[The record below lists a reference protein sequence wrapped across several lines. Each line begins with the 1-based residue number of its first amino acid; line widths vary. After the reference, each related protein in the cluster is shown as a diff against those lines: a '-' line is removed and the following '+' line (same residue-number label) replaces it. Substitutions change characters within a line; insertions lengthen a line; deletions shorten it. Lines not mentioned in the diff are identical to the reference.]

1 MSSHGSIVAA
11 MVMLTGAYLTATT
24 LHAKPYRKASVNNG
38 VATIG
43 VTVFLAGCAAE
54 VTTIYPHS
62 QGASMCQSL
71 FGVITAL
78 VGAWTLTTL
87 TPLASMICKI
97 SMWPTEQMRAQQEVR
112 P

>member
-11 MVMLTGAYLTATT
+11 MVMLTGAYLTAAT
-24 LHAKPYRKASVNNG
+24 LHATPYRKASVNDG

-54 VTTIYPHS
+54 VTAIDPHS
-62 QGASMCQSL
+62 QGASVCRSL
-71 FGVITAL
+71 FGAITAL

-87 TPLASMICKI
+87 TPLASMLCKI
-97 SMWPTEQMRAQQEVR
+97 SMWLTEQMR
-112 P
+112 